1 MKLISIVVNLEAEEL
16 GVKFIV
22 QKPDGSAAEGAVIA
36 CDGKTATTAPNEAGE
51 VVAIIGPLAAG
62 SYDYT
67 VSLAGHKTVT
77 GTVVVA

>member
-16 GVKFIV
+16 GVQFEV
-22 QKPDGSAAEGAVIA
+22 RRPDGSPAEGAAIA
-36 CDGKTATTAPNEAGE
+36 CGELSGTTDAQGIA
-51 VVAIIGPLAAG
+51 VIGPLAAG

-67 VSLAGHKTVT
+67 VSLAGYKAAI